1 MAKKKVK
8 QITRVALVVDR
19 SGSMRS
25 ILEAARSGLFEQL
38 NTIKNNADK
47 SDETYLTLISFDN
60 EITTHFDGVNIKKLK
75 EVEINKVIDPRGMTA
90 MNDAVMT
97 AIDLLKKRRDT
108 SGTAYLIIVISDGW
122 ENASETPTYKLSERI
137 KELEG
142 TGKWT
147 FTYMLSNNDI
157 HKVAKDLNL
166 DMGNVAAFEYT
177 STGTKEAFA
186 TMAMSTGTYF
196 SSRAAGQLRTS
207 NFYNTSDSE
216 DKTTTSK

>member
-75 EVEINKVIDPRGMTA
+75 EVDINKVIDPRGTTA

-97 AIDLLKKRRDT
+97 AIDLLKKKRDT

-122 ENASETPTYKLSERI
+122 ENASKTPTYKLSERI

-177 STGTKEAFA
+177 SAGTKDAFA

-216 DKTTTSK
+216 NKTTSK